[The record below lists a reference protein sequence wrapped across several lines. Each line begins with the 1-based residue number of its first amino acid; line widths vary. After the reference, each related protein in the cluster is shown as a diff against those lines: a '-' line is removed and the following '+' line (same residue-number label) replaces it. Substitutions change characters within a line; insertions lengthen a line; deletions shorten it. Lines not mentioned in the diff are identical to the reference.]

1 MINSLFVYGT
11 LQPNQSN
18 NYILESIGGSYQK
31 AFIYGEF
38 DSIGWGLTGGYPAVR
53 LSETLNKVEGYLF
66 TSSELQF
73 NLNELDYFEGDR
85 YKRVQV
91 DAITDNGIQKAYI
104 YVLNE

>member
-31 AFIYGEF
+31 AFVHGEF
-38 DSIGWGLTGGYPAVR
+38 DLRGWGLTGGYPAVR

-73 NLNELDYFEGDR
+73 NLNELDYFEGDC
-85 YKRVQV
+85 YNRVEV
-91 DAITDNGIQKAYI
+91 DAYTDKGTQKAYI
-104 YVLNE
+104 YILNE